1 MALYGTSS
9 NPLRGRRW
17 SALLAGT
24 LLLLATG
31 ASGVRGQPVTGA
43 AILNYSGP
51 DRQRMLEEGARKEG
65 ELLLYTTGTQIAP
78 LMNQFAQKYPFIR
91 LKFFRAGSSEVA
103 QRVTLEYK
111 ASFFAVDAFE
121 LGSDGLLVPRAQGVL
136 QPFTSPEMA
145 AYPANAMDAQRLW
158 VSARESYGGLSY
170 NTKLIAPADAPKSW
184 TDLLKPRYRG
194 NKMAFPGSTTTS
206 AEWTG
211 VLLTTYGEDF
221 VRKLGQ
227 QDIRVYKMTARA
239 LQNLVSSG
247 EVAIAARASNAH
259 VAEDRRKGAPV
270 EWVVPGPVAV
280 TSTVAAIAARPPHP
294 HAAMLMIDFLI
305 SEEGQRMYQ
314 GIGYNSA
321 RKGLEDR
328 DTPMEKIYFTQ
339 RPTFV
344 DDFEKWAE
352 LFRTVFVNKR

>member
-1 MALYGTSS
+1 MAPQVKRNASVRAVHGLA
-9 NPLRGRRW
+9 LRAV
-17 SALLAGT
+17 ALLLFGAA
-24 LLLLATG
+24 ATPTD
-31 ASGVRGQPVTGA
+31 AQSVSGA
-43 AILNYSGP
+43 AIANYSGA
-51 DRQRMLEEGARKEG
+51 DRQAMLGEGARKEG
-65 ELLLYTTGTQIAP
+65 EILLYTTGTQIAP
-78 LMNQFAQKYPFIR
+78 LMKRFEQKYPFIK

-111 ASFFAVDAFE
+111 ANFFAVDAFE
-121 LGSDGLLVPRAQGVL
+121 LGSDGLLVPRAQGIL

-145 AYPANAMDAQRLW
+145 AYPADAIDVQRLW

-170 NTKLIAPADAPKSW
+170 NTKLVPPDQAPKTW
-184 TDLLKPRYRG
+184 ADLLKPQYKG
-194 NKMAFPGSTTTS
+194 KMAFPGSTTTS

-211 VLLTTYGEDF
+211 ILLLSYGEDF
-221 VRKLGQ
+221 LRKLAT
-227 QDIRVYKMTARA
+227 QDIRVYKLTARA

-270 EWVVPGPVAV
+270 AWVAPGPVAV
-280 TSTVAAIAARPPHP
+280 TSTVAAVAARPPHP
-294 HAAMLMIDFLI
+294 HAAMLMVDFLI

-314 GIGYNSA
+314 EIGYNSA

-328 DTPMEKIYFTQ
+328 DTPKEKVYFTQ

-352 LFRTVFVNKR
+352 LFRAVFVNKR